1 MYIMYGRLETVMKSS
16 LLVDDIPK
24 KVFEYIDIFYKCPN
38 CQKNYWNGK
47 HVKEINNLVDII
59 NKK

>member
-1 MYIMYGRLETVMKSS
+1 MKSS